1 MRDGAVT
8 MKIQEENIMTVRKT
22 TGVLLATAAAALFM
36 SGPVAAQDKGGA
48 QEATVHCGG
57 INACKGKSE
66 CKTATNACKGQNS
79 CKGKGFVSVA
89 SKKVCE
95 DQGGTVLEGSNMPM

>member
-1 MRDGAVT
+1 MMA
-8 MKIQEENIMTVRKT
+8 RKT

-36 SGPVAAQDKGGA
+36 NGPVAAQERGGDQSA
-48 QEATVHCGG
+48 QEAKVHCGG

-79 CKGKGFVSVA
+79 CKGKGFVSTT
-89 SKKVCE
+89 KEECDEK
-95 DQGGTVLEGSNMPM
+95 GGTVLEG